1 MSLPG
6 LSRQS
11 SGRFAFA
18 RSHVRGTSCLAAEAK
33 QPRTPHISRSRTSS
47 SQETFQG
54 WRRSAGALCHGRR
67 QLPPLRCALP
77 IRSCHVA
84 AIMQDGRRP
93 SRSALG
99 SAAPSL
105 SKSRLVRAQEGICGR
120 RCECV
125 GCAGL
130 THGNT
135 HIAQDRGRGRGASPW
150 GAATGPGGVVSLVP
164 SSEAVMEHAALRTR
178 SGHCGFEDGC
188 EAAGRSPHDSTEVA
202 ACSPVTGCGETCAG
216 QSMRLSLRGQV
227 SHRGEHEMGR
237 RSGSRARRRKVM
249 LSRGGVKALAM
260 ALVALGLSQA
270 LFSHGVLSQPLDEY
284 AGGAIGTEPTEC
296 GESSEG
302 VKAYCSRCENTT
314 SLLEDS
320 TADPS
325 WITFSQV
332 FAQPNTPA
340 DLSSM
345 DGQPITFVN
354 GQAYEANQYHYFEF
368 MVKGGDGLIADDIRR
383 DAVYLSLVSPASIRV
398 ATGQVVVVS
407 EDAAKKPA
415 YDFYVG
421 QNCVPQEGA
430 WNNQGYGNVNADEKM
445 KSIYVNVTRDARYF
459 IALQS
464 RKIRYGVAA
473 FDFTMKLSRGSLVS
487 KHPTT
492 TCTQLVYR

>member
-1 MSLPG
+1 
-6 LSRQS
+6 
-11 SGRFAFA
+11 
-18 RSHVRGTSCLAAEAK
+18 
-33 QPRTPHISRSRTSS
+33 
-47 SQETFQG
+47 
-54 WRRSAGALCHGRR
+54 
-67 QLPPLRCALP
+67 
-77 IRSCHVA
+77 
-84 AIMQDGRRP
+84 
-93 SRSALG
+93 
-99 SAAPSL
+99 
-105 SKSRLVRAQEGICGR
+105 
-120 RCECV
+120 
-125 GCAGL
+125 
-130 THGNT
+130 
-135 HIAQDRGRGRGASPW
+135 
-150 GAATGPGGVVSLVP
+150 
-164 SSEAVMEHAALRTR
+164 
-178 SGHCGFEDGC
+178 
-188 EAAGRSPHDSTEVA
+188 
-202 ACSPVTGCGETCAG
+202 
-216 QSMRLSLRGQV
+216 MRLSLRGD
-227 SHRGEHEMGR
+227 HEEMGR

-249 LSRGGVKALAM
+249 LSRGGIKALAT
-260 ALVALGLSQA
+260 ALVALGLCQA
-270 LFSHGVLSQPLDEY
+270 LFSHGVLSQAVDENT
-284 AGGAIGTEPTEC
+284 GGAIGTEPKEC
-296 GESSEG
+296 GTSEGG

-314 SLLEDS
+314 ALLEDS

-332 FAQPNTPA
+332 FAQANTPA

-398 ATGQVVVVS
+398 STGEVVVVS

-492 TCTQLVYR
+492 SCTQLVYRYPDEIAQMTNEFRQTGDIGMQPGGAIPFCGATPAEKKYNIRYIYPTPAPGLSQRDIAIVVGGVGGGVVLCALLAGAHLWIRYKRTTQRMAKFSSLSRGLPDALLDGEGQEVAV